1 MIRTRVNDDVVHIE
15 TVSVK
20 QGEVLVVQLEQNVD
34 SKILLALKDKF
45 KELFPNNEV
54 LIFNGAPQVKI
65 TKVAHP

>member
-1 MIRTRVNDDVVHIE
+1 MIRTRVNDDIVHIE

-45 KELFPNNEV
+45 NELFPNNDV
-54 LIFNGAPQVKI
+54 LVFNGALRVKI

>member
-1 MIRTRVNDDVVHIE
+1 MIRTRVNDDIVHIE

-45 KELFPNNEV
+45 NELFPNNDV
-54 LIFNGAPQVKI
+54 LVFNGSLRVKI